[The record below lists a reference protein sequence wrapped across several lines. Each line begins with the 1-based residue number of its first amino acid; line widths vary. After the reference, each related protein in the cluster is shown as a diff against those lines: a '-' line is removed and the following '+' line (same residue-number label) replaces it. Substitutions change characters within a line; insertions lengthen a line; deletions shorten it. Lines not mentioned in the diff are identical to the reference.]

1 MLLFSKSFVDA
12 PSYNKAK
19 DWVVAKV
26 LQQSFQ
32 IFGPILE
39 KILIY
44 LPKGNKEL
52 NYP

>member
-39 KILIY
+39 KY
-44 LPKGNKEL
+44 LFIFLKATRNWITH
-52 NYP
+52 